1 MTLRSAHSIARV
13 NDFSSL
19 QQSPTELSPQP
30 QSSVISP
37 YSSQSASGESS
48 PIMRAPVHVSY
59 PVPCVPSQR
68 WISCWVE
75 VPAGSICVARVVPP
89 VFDRKVN
96 NLVYHV

>member
-1 MTLRSAHSIARV
+1 MTLRSAHNIARV

-30 QSSVISP
+30 QCVISP
-37 YSSQSASGESS
+37 YSSQSVSGESS

-75 VPAGSICVARVVPP
+75 VPAGSICVARVVPS

-96 NLVYHV
+96 KFVYHV